1 MIALNPL
8 RDLDGTDAMALLR
21 STGQFVYPITID
33 GETNS
38 SVTIAQVE
46 GEWVAATFG
55 SPTEARARSSVKDS
69 QSQGPGASKE
79 FAQVRIPALRAT
91 FSASQGLGGLELT
104 PLTSHPEVGL
114 VAPNGTRDRNSST
127 ASTDREAH

>member
-21 STGQFVYPITID
+21 STGQFVYPITIN

-46 GEWVAATFG
+46 GEWVAASFG

-69 QSQGPGASKE
+69 QSQGPGASP
-79 FAQVRIPALRAT
+79 RILKLDLWLQMAPATEILRWLQPIAKRID
-91 FSASQGLGGLELT
+91 
-104 PLTSHPEVGL
+104 PDV
-114 VAPNGTRDRNSST
+114 PN
-127 ASTDREAH
+127 